1 MCVPRWHPSGA
12 SINIKYT
19 FFVETLSP
27 VTTDITRVR
36 TLIVLLVVLKVP
48 PCPRV
53 SPLQGSHPE
62 AMPGN
67 LKMRLAHL
75 NQAQLLG
82 LVHKH
87 LAQVDMAQLVAL
99 AAVSCGQSK
108 ETTAKANGM
117 LVPRWAVD
125 EILLSPDLL
134 ACIMAPLSLDDGAV
148 AAVSK
153 VWAESWANLLALRRL
168 VFRSRPSR
176 LQMSEPVFGL
186 TTMPDGTVCFVGMD
200 KTRQGLL
207 EKRHGL
213 LHFKTPQGQ
222 PAALGVPLPLR
233 ERTWR
238 HTRASRVTCVRAAGD
253 SMWLAVSVENADSWI
268 YRVRVSDGQEMRCCS
283 LREQK
288 PSQLEVSGGVL
299 FTATKHCGNLGRKMR
314 LSARDA
320 RTLDLL
326 CIFSDLRPEPVF
338 AAFGGEALVISNE
351 HRGPTTVYGPSIRD
365 GVRPFVT
372 VNVYAVPKAVPADL
386 RLRPARTIRLPE
398 RLTEPEWEWAIAK
411 VAVQNGRLY
420 LLETHGYYNRRRR
433 LCSIRIMDMASGAIL
448 QELCVTNVDYVFDM
462 NIDGNTLRV
471 LSSTGIRREQSELL
485 TLKVYD
491 ELPTLCMAAE
501 AGDTSMVQQLLA
513 AGADATR
520 GLPAAVARGDTAL
533 VSMLLAAGANVQ
545 NVLSGGDR
553 RLMDL
558 LVTQADGVPTRPVA
572 MEAWL
577 QGGGEGV
584 VRSLLAARAEP
595 TPALFPAA
603 EGDEFE
609 VVRMLLASVPDGED
623 TGLELAT
630 EHGEGLVR
638 MLLEAGADVASSDG
652 FGLLEAAAS
661 AGDAE
666 AVQLLLDGGAS
677 GSGADTL
684 AAAMQAGAPDVVR
697 KLLDAGAVPGE
708 PDGLVLFAVQ
718 EGDAELLQRLLSDLP
733 VDVDAQDA
741 RGMSALHHAADG
753 GELEICELLLDAGAH
768 CDRSRLGY
776 CPTPR
781 QFAKR
786 GGHDECVE
794 LLRNAEGVDDASDYD
809 SDSKSDSEEDES
821 GGRCAPSF
829 AASCEGDTT
838 GKKLKLRDMVVIFG
852 LEAASARPL
861 LVSRSAHGHGLC
873 LYLQG
878 HALRWHAPPP
888 VRAPASP
895 VRAPPGG
902 PRRASP
908 PRLPR
913 AQRGRRRS
921 HRRRRLARPCFERPS
936 PPNG

>member
-1 MCVPRWHPSGA
+1 
-12 SINIKYT
+12 
-19 FFVETLSP
+19 
-27 VTTDITRVR
+27 
-36 TLIVLLVVLKVP
+36 
-48 PCPRV
+48 
-53 SPLQGSHPE
+53 
-62 AMPGN
+62 MPGD

-82 LVHKH
+82 LVYTH
-87 LAQVDMAQLVAL
+87 LTQVDQAQLVAL

-108 ETTAKANGM
+108 EAMAEANGM

-134 ACIMAPLSLDDGAV
+134 ACIMASLSLDDGAV

-168 VFRSRPSR
+168 IFRSRPSR
-176 LQMSEPVFGL
+176 LQIPELVFGL
-186 TTMPDGTVCFVGMD
+186 TTMPDGTLCFVGMD
-200 KTRQGLL
+200 ETNAAG
-207 EKRHGL
+207 

-238 HTRASRVTCVRAAGD
+238 HESAQRDSGNRVTCVRAAGD
-253 SMWLAVSVENADSWI
+253 SMWLAVSVEDEDSWI
-268 YRVRVSDGQEMRCCS
+268 YRLRVSDGQEMARCS
-283 LREQK
+283 LGEWK

-299 FTATKHCGNLGRKMR
+299 FTATKHHVPDGHALGQHSRH

-326 CIFSDLRPEPVF
+326 CVFSGLSPGPVF
-338 AAFGGEALVISNE
+338 AVFKGEALVFSND
-351 HRGPTTVYGPSIRD
+351 HQGSTTVY
-365 GVRPFVT
+365 
-372 VNVYAVPKAVPADL
+372 VYAVPKAMPVVPASSMVSA
-386 RLRPARTIRLPE
+386 ARTIRLPE
-398 RLTEPEWEWAIAK
+398 RRTELDRSWTIGKAAM
-411 VAVQNGRLY
+411 QNGRLY
-420 LLETHGYYNRRRR
+420 LLETGDYDDDE
-433 LCSIRIMDMASGAIL
+433 LCSIRIVDMASGAIL
-448 QELCVTNVDYVFDM
+448 QELCVTYVDYVLDM
-462 NIDGNTLRV
+462 SIDGSTLRV
-471 LSSTGIRREQSELL
+471 LYENDESEQSELL

-520 GLPAAVARGDTAL
+520 GLPVAVARGDTAL

-558 LVTQADGVPTRPVA
+558 LVAQADGVPTRPVA

-584 VRSLLAARAEP
+584 VRSLLAARADP
-595 TPALFPAA
+595 TPALFPAV

-609 VVRMLLASVPDGED
+609 VVRMLLVSVPDGED
-623 TGLELAT
+623 TGLELAA
-630 EHGEGLVR
+630 EHDEGLVR
-638 MLLEAGADVASSDG
+638 MLLEAGADVASFDG

-666 AVQLLLDGGAS
+666 VVQLLLAGGAS

-697 KLLDAGAVPGE
+697 MLLDAGAVPGE
-708 PDGLVLFAVQ
+708 PGGLVLFAVQ
-718 EGDAELLQRLLSDLP
+718 EGDTELLQRLLSNLP

-781 QFAKR
+781 QFAKS

-809 SDSKSDSEEDES
+809 SDSKSDSEEGESDSESES
-821 GGRCAPSF
+821 GS
-829 AASCEGDTT
+829 EGQSEGET
-838 GKKLKLRDMVVIFG
+838 
-852 LEAASARPL
+852 P
-861 LVSRSAHGHGLC
+861 
-873 LYLQG
+873 
-878 HALRWHAPPP
+878 
-888 VRAPASP
+888 
-895 VRAPPGG
+895 
-902 PRRASP
+902 
-908 PRLPR
+908 
-913 AQRGRRRS
+913 
-921 HRRRRLARPCFERPS
+921 
-936 PPNG
+936 

>member
-1 MCVPRWHPSGA
+1 
-12 SINIKYT
+12 
-19 FFVETLSP
+19 
-27 VTTDITRVR
+27 
-36 TLIVLLVVLKVP
+36 
-48 PCPRV
+48 
-53 SPLQGSHPE
+53 
-62 AMPGN
+62 
-67 LKMRLAHL
+67 
-75 NQAQLLG
+75 
-82 LVHKH
+82 
-87 LAQVDMAQLVAL
+87 
-99 AAVSCGQSK
+99 
-108 ETTAKANGM
+108 
-117 LVPRWAVD
+117 
-125 EILLSPDLL
+125 
-134 ACIMAPLSLDDGAV
+134 
-148 AAVSK
+148 
-153 VWAESWANLLALRRL
+153 
-168 VFRSRPSR
+168 
-176 LQMSEPVFGL
+176 
-186 TTMPDGTVCFVGMD
+186 
-200 KTRQGLL
+200 
-207 EKRHGL
+207 
-213 LHFKTPQGQ
+213 
-222 PAALGVPLPLR
+222 
-233 ERTWR
+233 
-238 HTRASRVTCVRAAGD
+238 
-253 SMWLAVSVENADSWI
+253 
-268 YRVRVSDGQEMRCCS
+268 
-283 LREQK
+283 
-288 PSQLEVSGGVL
+288 
-299 FTATKHCGNLGRKMR
+299 
-314 LSARDA
+314 
-320 RTLDLL
+320 
-326 CIFSDLRPEPVF
+326 
-338 AAFGGEALVISNE
+338 
-351 HRGPTTVYGPSIRD
+351 
-365 GVRPFVT
+365 
-372 VNVYAVPKAVPADL
+372 
-386 RLRPARTIRLPE
+386 
-398 RLTEPEWEWAIAK
+398 
-411 VAVQNGRLY
+411 
-420 LLETHGYYNRRRR
+420 
-433 LCSIRIMDMASGAIL
+433 
-448 QELCVTNVDYVFDM
+448 M
-462 NIDGNTLRV
+462 NIDGNMLRV

-623 TGLELAT
+623 TGIELAT

-677 GSGADTL
+677 GSGADML

-781 QFAKR
+781 QFAKSGGHDECVELLR
-786 GGHDECVE
+786 NAEGVDDASDYDSDSKSDSEEDESLEAAASAGDAEAVQLLLDGGASGSGADMLAAAMQAGAPDVVRKLLDAGAVPGEPDGLVLFAVQEGDAELLQRLLSDLPVDVDAQDARGMSALHHAADGGELEICELLLDAGAHCDRSRLGYCPTPRQFAKSGGHDECVE

-838 GKKLKLRDMVVIFG
+838 GKKLKLRDKVVIFG

-861 LVSRSAHGHGLC
+861 LASRPAHGHGLC

-878 HALRWHAPPP
+878 HALRWHAIPP
-888 VRAPASP
+888 VRARLPLCARPLGAHGAPPPLASP
-895 VRAPPGG
+895 ERSVGGVEATGDAAWPALASSAPPLLMGD
-902 PRRASP
+902 
-908 PRLPR
+908 
-913 AQRGRRRS
+913 
-921 HRRRRLARPCFERPS
+921 RP
-936 PPNG
+936 